1 MKDLEMIQFERNPKV
16 IDVNQFELRFKAMDI
31 PNPGP
36 YEDGGDGILIRNLC
50 IN

>member
-1 MKDLEMIQFERNPKV
+1 M
-16 IDVNQFELRFKAMDI
+16 NQFELRFKAMDI

-36 YEDGGDGILIRNLC
+36 YEYGGHDKPGCGDGILIRNLC